1 MTDLEQ
7 PAKPPASKPR
17 RRAKAAT
24 APSEP
29 ATPPAH
35 PDPLPSLTG
44 GALDAH
50 LKTRTDAEAKK
61 RAGRVTKQAMR
72 KNAPKA
78 SLSTPIDGPVAAA
91 AFEKLIGAPQPSTS
105 TGQGI
110 IAPTELKVPGGKVKP
125 DRTNEYGLTE
135 KQELF
140 AREYCLD
147 LNGKHA
153 AIRAGYSRA
162 SAHTYAH
169 NLLNE
174 SKVWQRIQTL
184 KAEMFKKL
192 DVSHERIVKE
202 LTAMAY
208 ANIADFMTIDEK
220 GRVNLDIATVMQQAP
235 QLMAGVVGYEVVE
248 MEPVMALDEDGN
260 MAMRE
265 VLKHKIKLDKRGA
278 IELLMRHKRMFAP
291 EENLTPEALEAL
303 VERMRT
309 DLRLKKASL
318 QAQLMI
324 EKQGGAAGV
333 LADVQDAEFETIEG

>member
-1 MTDLEQ
+1 MTDDTT
-7 PAKPPASKPR
+7 PPASKPR
-17 RRAKAAT
+17 RRAKAAP
-24 APSEP
+24 APSEAP
-29 ATPPAH
+29 NPPAH
-35 PDPLPSLTG
+35 PTPLPSLTG
-44 GALDAH
+44 SALDAH
-50 LKTRTDAEAKK
+50 LKTRTDAAAKK
-61 RAGRVTKQAMR
+61 RAGRVTKQSMR
-72 KNAPKA
+72 KNAAK
-78 SLSTPIDGPVAAA
+78 AAA
-91 AFEKLIGAPQPSTS
+91 EAKPEPSTS